1 MRDVPDQVTSQ
12 ERKIFREAYNYFSA
26 HCDSPANQ
34 DEGAVAWWMAAVTDI
49 APLAQKWKDYPLM
62 QNLLLAIYDYMDFKA
77 KEKTKELNEFV

>member
-1 MRDVPDQVTSQ
+1 MEMRDVPDQVTSQ
-12 ERKIFREAYNYFSA
+12 ERRIFSA
-26 HCDSPANQ
+26 HCDPPANQ